1 MIRLECSHSA
11 CILCSHCWPRH
22 KSNVVWSRS
31 CHAVGGQAT
40 AAPYEM
46 ADLIKTLPYGSCIML
61 EYSHSACIICSH
73 CWPRHKSNVVL
84 SRSCH
89 AVGGQATAAPYEM
102 ADLIKTLPYGSC
114 IMLEYS
120 HSAYI
125 ICSHCW
131 PRHKSNVVWSRSCHA
146 VGGQATAAPIYEMA
160 DLIKTLPYGSCIM
173 LEYSHLACI
182 LCSHWWPRHK

>member
-1 MIRLECSHSA
+1 MIR
-11 CILCSHCWPRH
+11 
-22 KSNVVWSRS
+22 
-31 CHAVGGQAT
+31 
-40 AAPYEM
+40 
-46 ADLIKTLPYGSCIML
+46 L
-61 EYSHSACIICSH
+61 EYSHSACILCSH

-120 HSAYI
+120 HSACIICSHWWPRHKSNVVLSRSCHAVGGQATAAPYEMTDLIKTLPYGSCIMLEYSHSACI